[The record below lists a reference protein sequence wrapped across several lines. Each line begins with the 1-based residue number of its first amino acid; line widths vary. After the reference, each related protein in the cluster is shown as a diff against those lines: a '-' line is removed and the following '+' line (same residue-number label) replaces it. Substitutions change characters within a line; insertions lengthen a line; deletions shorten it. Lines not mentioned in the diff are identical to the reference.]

1 MVDEKREN
9 MWNKNPKMWD
19 ILFGKDFY
27 VEVIDKS
34 KNISQLKQNHI
45 IMKVKMIL
53 LMNDYYLNKLRF
65 LYIR

>member
-34 KNISQLKQNHI
+34 KNISQLK
-45 IMKVKMIL
+45 
-53 LMNDYYLNKLRF
+53 
-65 LYIR
+65 